1 MKDIEIAVEL
11 LEKEGLTLAVVKNG
25 DLIYS
30 SRDIG
35 IKPLYTAYTKN
46 MDLSGSSVADRVTGK
61 AAAMICAESGIK
73 ELKTRVISDNAIN
86 VLEGTDIVFNYDES
100 TPYIKNRDK
109 TGMCP
114 VETLS
119 LKTDNM
125 DDLLEGIEK
134 FLESISKK
142 K

>member
-35 IKPLYTAYTKN
+35 IKPLYTAYTQN

-119 LKTDNM
+119 LEKDNM